1 MATLSLAKFLHAS
14 VLIHT
19 SHERQIVAEL
29 LHRVDHFDRHVSIPM
44 SPTTYSRRTDALP
57 CFFYACEASG
67 QLHPLALVCYDLEG
81 QYSLL
86 TSLITRVENLSSFC
100 SLRQRT
106 RPLAYPQ
113 KFYYSHLYTSP
124 LLTTSSTF
132 HLVLDSRSCTVTSQ
146 LNCSDYLAHTYQLL
160 ATSSTFRL
168 VQDSRSCTLTSQLSC
183 SNYLAHTHQLLAD
196 FTYLSIPNCLPNPSC
211 QACRTYLTRST
222 IVSQKTYQSPRISSH
237 LRRAV
242 E

>member
-1 MATLSLAKFLHAS
+1 MATLSLAKFFHAS

-132 HLVLDSRSCTVTSQ
+132 HLVQALSQLHRHITAQLLRLSCTYLSAAGHLLYLPSCSGVSQ
-146 LNCSDYLAHTYQLL
+146 LYRHITAQLL
-160 ATSSTFRL
+160 
-168 VQDSRSCTLTSQLSC
+168 QLSC
-183 SNYLAHTHQLLAD
+183 TYSSVAGQL
-196 FTYLSIPNCLPNPSC
+196 
-211 QACRTYLTRST
+211 
-222 IVSQKTYQSPRISSH
+222 
-237 LRRAV
+237 
-242 E
+242 